1 MIISKCSTRI
11 SLAGG
16 STDLQK
22 FVETY
27 GYGSVISFP
36 CNIYT
41 YITLFQDK
49 YGYNKLNTYLLN
61 YTQREE
67 VEKIEDIH
75 NDIGR
80 VVLKHFN
87 CPPITLNFHSDVFAS
102 GSGLASSSSYLI
114 SCIKAVSTHL
124 NIKMNTWEMCELALR
139 LEREFNPLTGHQD
152 IYGCAIKGFKQ
163 LVFLKDGSV
172 TCTEFRKDFLNQ
184 FKMYLRATGIQ
195 RNSTDILSSIDI
207 KRSEALLPFV
217 AGMRSAIKNNDKT
230 KFLELMQASWEAKKN
245 TSPLIMEN
253 KKLKEMDDKLYK
265 DRSILAHRLCGAGN
279 GGFFLIFRDKNFE
292 EATWKG
298 GPPTFDIPISV
309 AKTPLSCTK
318 N

>member
-16 STDLQK
+16 STDLQE
-22 FVETY
+22 FIENY

-41 YITLFQDK
+41 YITLFKDK
-49 YGYNKLNTYLLN
+49 GGYNKLNTYLLN

-67 VEKIEDIH
+67 VEQVKDIH

-80 VVLKHFN
+80 VVLEHFN
-87 CPPITLNFHSDVFAS
+87 CPPVTLNFHSDVFAS

-124 NIKMNTWEMCELALR
+124 NVQMNTREMCELGLE
-139 LEREFNPLTGHQD
+139 LERKFNPLTGYQD
-152 IYGCAIKGFKQ
+152 IYGCATEGLKQ

-172 TCTEFRKDFLNQ
+172 TYAGLRKDFLNQ
-184 FKMYLRATGIQ
+184 FKMYLRPTGIQ
-195 RNSTDILSSIDI
+195 RSSTKVLSSIDT

-217 AGMRSAIKNNDKT
+217 SHMSNAIKKNDVS
-230 KFLELMQASWEAKKN
+230 KFLGLMQASWEVKKS
-245 TSPLIMEN
+245 TSPLILEN
-253 KKLKEMDDKLYK
+253 EKLKEMDRFLYK
-265 DRSILAHRLCGAGN
+265 DKSILAHRLCGAGN
-279 GGFFLIFRDKNFE
+279 GGFFLIFRDKNYNE
-292 EATWKG
+292 
-298 GPPTFDIPISV
+298 PTLDIPIGV
-309 AKTPLSCTK
+309 AETPFLCTK